1 MSGDRS
7 IVSRHVATQR
17 GRVGYLA
24 AIPCILLHF
33 LPVLCHPAHVEMNPR
48 LTIALLRMRS
58 IGCRVY
64 VCGMRFFS
72 GLASFRPTYTK
83 FGDTGAYCDA

>member
-1 MSGDRS
+1 
-7 IVSRHVATQR
+7 
-17 GRVGYLA
+17 
-24 AIPCILLHF
+24 
-33 LPVLCHPAHVEMNPR
+33 
-48 LTIALLRMRS
+48 MRS

-83 FGDTGAYCDA
+83 FGDTGAYCDAYISQQRLLGTQKPGPGIRPATQCRTIAESVAAPTASRTAALPP